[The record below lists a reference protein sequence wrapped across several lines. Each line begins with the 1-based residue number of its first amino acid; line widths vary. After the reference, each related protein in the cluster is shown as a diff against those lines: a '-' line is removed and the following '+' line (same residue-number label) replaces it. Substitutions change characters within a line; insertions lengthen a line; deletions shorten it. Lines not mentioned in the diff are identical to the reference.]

1 MDGFDWIGRAPRRG
15 HGLHGLD
22 RVVHQAPHVVAK
34 GIDTFDCVNPTR
46 LARHGSAY
54 LRPVHAENADD
65 RDYVNLKNA
74 RFRDDDGPLD
84 PECDCYTCRTFS
96 RSYLHHLVKA
106 GEMTA
111 IQYLAIHN
119 VAFMNRL
126 MADVR
131 TAIRADD
138 YAAARASWFAD

>member
-1 MDGFDWIGRAPRRG
+1 MNAASPTPRPVHLLGIGGARDIWDG
-15 HGLHGLD
+15 
-22 RVVHQAPHVVAK
+22 VAK
-34 GIDTFDCVNPTR
+34 GIDTFDCVNTTR

-54 LRPVHAENADD
+54 LRPAHAENAED

-106 GEMTA
+106 GEITA
-111 IQYLAIHN
+111 TQYLAVHN

-126 MADVR
+126 MAEVR
-131 TAIRADD
+131 AAIGADS
-138 YAAARASWFAD
+138 YAAARVRWFAT